1 MKKLIFGII
10 IGLILSSSISYAY
23 RIGKPL
29 RITDFDQ
36 KGLVVINENFERLW
50 DLTNG
55 RFSLNS
61 GSVVSTGTGTIKMGS
76 VNSANSA
83 GWLKIERTDGVI
95 VYIPYWTDDTP

>member
-1 MKKLIFGII
+1 MKKLILGII

-36 KGLVVINENFERLW
+36 TGLVVINENFERIW

-55 RFSLNS
+55 RYVDD
-61 GSVVSTGTGTIKMGS
+61 VVSSVPTVSSDEGSTKIYSSLAPWGKIIIK
-76 VNSANSA
+76 NKL
-83 GWLKIERTDGVI
+83 LK
-95 VYIPYWTDDTP
+95 Y

>member
-1 MKKLIFGII
+1 MKKLLLGII
-10 IGLILSSSISYAY
+10 IGLLLSGVSYAY

-55 RFSLNS
+55 RYVDD
-61 GSVVSTGTGTIKMGS
+61 VVSSVPTASSDEGS
-76 VNSANSA
+76 TKIYSSGGVYKIYIYLNG
-83 GWLKIERTDGVI
+83 GWRS
-95 VYIPYWTDDTP
+95 WTSD